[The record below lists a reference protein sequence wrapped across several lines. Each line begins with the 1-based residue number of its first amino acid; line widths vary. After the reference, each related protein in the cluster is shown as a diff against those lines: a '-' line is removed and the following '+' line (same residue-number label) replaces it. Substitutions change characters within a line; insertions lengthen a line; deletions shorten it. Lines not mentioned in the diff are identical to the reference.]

1 MLVVTNLLT
10 IAALAV
16 ALRRRQRDDPS
27 ETEVFAAPRPA
38 GVSGRDRR
46 LITVEIL
53 NPIELATARG
63 GRVAGLAGTLA
74 PGFTRRLVYEQT
86 LRILRRELTGK
97 DVLADVR
104 VHNLRTVAQAVGAQA
119 VRSPR
124 LAGRTWSTPPSSTR
138 SRRSTC
144 ATHRPETRT
153 ALTRGGPLPRADRL
167 ELAGQRQQQR
177 LCPGTTH

>member
-1 MLVVTNLLT
+1 VLVVVLVLTNVVTL
-10 IAALAV
+10 AALGLAV
-16 ALRRRQRDDPS
+16 RRRCRDDPS

-74 PGFTRRLVYEQT
+74 PGLTRRIVYDQT

-104 VHNLRTVAQAVGAQA
+104 VHTLRTVAKQAVPEQ
-119 VRSPR
+119 R
-124 LAGRTWSTPPSSTR
+124 RTDPAR
-138 SRRSTC
+138 HNVVD
-144 ATHRPETRT
+144 ATVVDQVAPLDLRDT
-153 ALTRGGPLPRADRL
+153 AP
-167 ELAGQRQQQR
+167 
-177 LCPGTTH
+177 

>member
-1 MLVVTNLLT
+1 VAVLVVVLVVTNLVTL
-10 IAALAV
+10 AALGMAV
-16 ALRRRQRDDPS
+16 RRRRRDDPS

-74 PGFTRRLVYEQT
+74 PGLTRRIVYDQT

-104 VHNLRTVAQAVGAQA
+104 VHILRTVDKHAVPKQPAPDPQ
-119 VRSPR
+119 RSNVVDATVVDQVAPLDLR
-124 LAGRTWSTPPSSTR
+124 DAPP
-138 SRRSTC
+138 
-144 ATHRPETRT
+144 
-153 ALTRGGPLPRADRL
+153 
-167 ELAGQRQQQR
+167 
-177 LCPGTTH
+177 